1 MPSKKEL
8 SKRLLLALVFLGIL
22 VTVSG
27 GYFYFV
33 RSTDKK
39 IPSPIAEESKKET
52 PRPLH
57 SKPNPVRLVIA
68 GVKID
73 LPVAEGK
80 IVDGVWQTTRDG
92 VSHLDISANPGE
104 NGNIVIYG
112 HNLRVIFGSLPY
124 VSVGATVKVI
134 TEDGV
139 EYFYK
144 VYSKKTVKAD
154 DVSITFATPSE
165 VLTLYTCD
173 GLLDSTRF
181 VLQAEPIKE

>member
-1 MPSKKEL
+1 MSSKKNL
-8 SKRLLLALVFLGIL
+8 SKRLLLTSVFLGIL

-27 GYFYFV
+27 GYFYFI
-33 RSTDKK
+33 RNTDKR
-39 IPSPIAEESKKET
+39 ISPPIAEEPKKEIS
-52 PRPLH
+52 LH
-57 SKPNPVRLVIA
+57 SKPIPVRIIIA
-68 GVKID
+68 SVKID
-73 LPVAEGK
+73 LPIVEGK
-80 IVDGVWQTTRDG
+80 IVDGIWQTTRDG

-124 VSVGATVKVI
+124 VSMGATVKVI
-134 TEDGV
+134 TEDEK

-144 VYSKKTVKAD
+144 VYSKRTVKAD
-154 DVSITFATPSE
+154 DISIAFATPSE

-181 VLQAEPIKE
+181 VLQAEPVKE

>member
-1 MPSKKEL
+1 MHSKKEL
-8 SKRLLLALVFLGIL
+8 SKRLLLVLVFLGIL
-22 VTVSG
+22 ATVSG

-39 IPSPIAEESKKET
+39 IPSPIAEGTKKEIS
-52 PRPLH
+52 LH
-57 SKPNPVRLVIA
+57 SKPGPVRLVIA

-124 VSVGATVKVI
+124 VSMGATVKVI
-134 TEDGV
+134 TGDEK

-144 VYSKKTVKAD
+144 VYSKRTVKAD
-154 DVSITFATPSE
+154 DVSIAFATPSE

-181 VLQAEPIKE
+181 VLQAEPLLD

>member
-8 SKRLLLALVFLGIL
+8 SKYLLLALVFLGIL
-22 VTVSG
+22 TTVSG

-39 IPSPIAEESKKET
+39 IPSPIAEEPRKET

-73 LPVAEGK
+73 LPITEGK
-80 IVDGVWQTTRDG
+80 IVDGVWLTTKTG
-92 VSHLDISANPGE
+92 ASHLDISANPGE

-112 HNLRVIFGSLPY
+112 HNLRAIFGSLPY
-124 VSVGATVKVI
+124 VSMGALVKV
-134 TEDGV
+134 TAEDGK
-139 EYFYK
+139 EYLYK

-154 DVSITFATPSE
+154 DISIALATQSE

-173 GLLDSTRF
+173 GPLDSTRF
-181 VLQAEPIKE
+181 VLQAELIK